1 MKLRDY
7 QLETLEAIKA
17 NHLEGINRQLVVL
30 PTSSGKSVCFSNI
43 PKTIGLPP
51 GQQAWLLVHRN
62 ELVDQAAKHFRRDN
76 PDLKV
81 GIERAKSYADLDCD
95 IIVAS
100 VQSIGTTADGFTE
113 RIKRFDPNAAKI
125 LIPDEFHHYTSP
137 MNRNI
142 LRYFRVLKGQDN
154 EDTSKLLVGFTATP
168 SGRSDGVGLGELVD
182 RIVYS
187 KDMRE
192 MIELGWLAPIQA
204 FRVETQVDLSGVRV
218 TRGDFAPRELERRVN
233 TPERNAL
240 VVSEYQ
246 RRGQGKP
253 AIAFTVDVRH
263 SHDLASE
270 FRRAGINALPL
281 SGQTPEEER
290 ARLLESYRSG
300 ETKILASCAVLGEG
314 VDLPWAEVGLM
325 CRPTKSTLLFT
336 QNVGRLSRPHPAP
349 EEVKAGA
356 KKIKERALIIDFVDN
371 SLKHRICSVPTLFGL
386 RPDFDLKGESATD
399 VLTEIEK
406 AQEQHKQLRL
416 DSFRDLKS
424 METIIQSIDLMRPPK
439 TPDAIRAISNLMWIE
454 GAGGSYQILSKVYH
468 FSVRENQLGQ
478 FEIAEHKAGIR
489 RIIGFSQTLQDA
501 ILSTEA
507 RFSQD
512 DLRLLKANQKWHR
525 DGPSDKQ
532 INLLLRLK
540 PDMYSKF
547 GRDRNMFSQF
557 IKDTYT
563 KGDVSAMISAC
574 LSSLPPPRSAT
585 TRSN

>member
-7 QLETLEAIKA
+7 QLEALEAIKA
-17 NHLEGINRQLVVL
+17 NYLNGINRQLVVL

-43 PKTIGLPP
+43 PLTIGLAS

-62 ELVDQAAKHFRRDN
+62 ELVEQAAKHFRRDN

-81 GIERAKSYADLDCD
+81 GIERAKSFADLDCD

-100 VQSIGTTADGFTE
+100 VQSIGTTNEGFTK
-113 RIKRFDPNAAKI
+113 RIQRFDPDRVKI
-125 LIPDEFHHYTSP
+125 VIFDEGHHLP
-137 MNRNI
+137 AEANRNI
-142 LRYFRVLKGQDN
+142 LKYLKVLKDEPD
-154 EDTSKLLVGFTATP
+154 EDKSKLFVGFTATP
-168 SGRSDGVGLGELVD
+168 GRSDGIGLECVVD

-192 MIELGWLAPIQA
+192 MIDLGWLAPINA
-204 FRVETQVDLSGVRV
+204 YRVETQVDLTGIKIHS
-218 TRGDFAPRELERRVN
+218 GDFATRDLERRIN
-233 TPERNAL
+233 TPERNSL
-240 VVSEYQ
+240 VVEEYKK
-246 RRGQGKP
+246 RGNGRP
-253 AIAFTVDVRH
+253 GLAFTVDVRH

-270 FRRAGINALPL
+270 FRRAGVSSLPL
-281 SGQTPEEER
+281 SGQTPEDER
-290 ARLLESYRSG
+290 LRIFSSFRSG
-300 ETKILASCAVLGEG
+300 ETLVIVACQIFSEG
-314 VDLPWAEVGLM
+314 TDLPWAEIGLM
-325 CRPTKSTLLFT
+325 CSPTKSPLKFT

-349 EEVKAGA
+349 EEVSSGA

-386 RPDFDLKGESATD
+386 RPDFDLKGES
-399 VLTEIEK
+399 VTEALEVIEK
-406 AQEQHKQLRL
+406 AQEKHKQLRL
-416 DSFRDLKS
+416 DTFRDLKS
-424 METIIQSIDLMRPPK
+424 METIIQTIDLMRPPK

-478 FEIAEHKAGIR
+478 FEIAEHKAGVR
-489 RIIGFSQTLQDA
+489 RIIGFAQTLQDA
-501 ILSTEA
+501 ILSTES

-512 DLRLLKANQKWHR
+512 DLRLLKANSKWHQ

-540 PDMYSKF
+540 PDMYKKF
-547 GRDRNMFSQF
+547 GRDRNLFSQF

-574 LSSLPPPRSAT
+574 LSSMPPPRSAI
-585 TRSN
+585 TR

>member
-7 QLETLEAIKA
+7 QLEALEAIKA
-17 NHLEGINRQLVVL
+17 NHLNGINRQLVVL

-43 PKTIGLPP
+43 PLTIGLAS

-62 ELVDQAAKHFRRDN
+62 ELVEQAAKHFRRDN

-81 GIERAKSYADLDCD
+81 GIERAKSFADLDCD

-100 VQSIGTTADGFTE
+100 VQSIGTTNEGFTK
-113 RIKRFDPNAAKI
+113 RIQRFDPTKVSI
-125 LIPDEFHHYTSP
+125 VIGDELHHFISGIN
-137 MNRNI
+137 MNI
-142 LRYFRVLKGQDN
+142 LKYLGVLKGDDRADN
-154 EDTSKLLVGFTATP
+154 SKLLVGFTATP
-168 SGRSDGVGLGELVD
+168 SGRSDGVGLEAIVD

-192 MIELGWLAPIQA
+192 MIDLGWLAPIQA
-204 FRVETQVDLSGVRV
+204 FRVETQVDLSGIRV
-218 TRGDFAPRELERRVN
+218 TRGDFAPKELERRVN
-233 TPERNAL
+233 TPERNGL
-240 VVSEYQ
+240 VVAEYQ
-246 RRGQGKP
+246 KRGDGKP

-270 FRRAGINALPL
+270 FRRAGISALPL
-281 SGQTPEEER
+281 SGQTPEDER
-290 ARLLESYRSG
+290 ARLLSSFKSG
-300 ETKILASCAVLGEG
+300 ETRVIASCSVLGEG

-349 EEVKAGA
+349 EEVSSGA
-356 KKIKERALIIDFVDN
+356 RKIKERALIIDFVDN

-386 RPDFDLKGESATD
+386 RPDFDLKGES
-399 VLTEIEK
+399 VTEALEVIEK
-406 AQEQHKQLRL
+406 AQEKHKQLRL
-416 DSFRDLKS
+416 DTFRDLKS
-424 METIIQSIDLMRPPK
+424 METIIQTIDLMRPPK

-478 FEIAEHKAGIR
+478 FEIAEHKAGVR
-489 RIIGFSQTLQDA
+489 RIIGFAQTLQDA
-501 ILSTEA
+501 ILSTES

-512 DLRLLKANQKWHR
+512 DLRLLKANSKWHQ

-540 PDMYSKF
+540 PDMYKKF
-547 GRDRNMFSQF
+547 GRDRNLFSQF

-574 LSSLPPPRSAT
+574 LSSMPPPRSAI
-585 TRSN
+585 TR